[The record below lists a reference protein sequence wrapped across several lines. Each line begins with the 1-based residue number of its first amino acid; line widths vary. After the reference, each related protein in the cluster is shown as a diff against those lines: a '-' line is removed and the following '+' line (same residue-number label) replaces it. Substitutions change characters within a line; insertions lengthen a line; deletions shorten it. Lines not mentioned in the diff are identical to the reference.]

1 LYEMNKL
8 VPTRDLK
15 LRIEELEQRIAPDSV
30 VAAGASGSGS
40 SGNGNGNAVSNGNSP
55 QPVRH

>member
-1 LYEMNKL
+1 MNKHEL
-8 VPTRDLK
+8 KKDLNRS
-15 LRIEELEQRIAPDSV
+15 LTIEELEERIAPDSV

-55 QPVRH
+55 QPIHP

>member
-1 LYEMNKL
+1 MKELKSAKTLNL
-8 VPTRDLK
+8 VV
-15 LRIEELEQRIAPDSV
+15 EELEQRIAPDSV

-55 QPVRH
+55 QPVNH